1 MVQLQRAD
9 ATALP
14 FILAAEAAARAQ
26 GFVSGWSEERHRRAL
41 AAPDTAYFTIVTRDA
56 GRTVGYAIVCGLE
69 PEPVNI
75 ELKRLVITETG
86 RGYGRV
92 VLGLMKS
99 LAFDELGAH
108 RLWLDV
114 FVDNARAR
122 HLYASAG
129 FVEEGVMRESGRR
142 DDGHVSQALMS
153 VLEHEYR
160 CQRER

>member
-1 MVQLQRAD
+1 MITLQQAD
-9 ATALP
+9 AAALP
-14 FILAAEAAARAQ
+14 FILEAEAVARAQ
-26 GFVSGWSEERHRRAL
+26 GFVSGWNEARHRRAL
-41 AAPDTAYFTIVTRDA
+41 AAPDTAYFLIAASDD
-56 GRTVGYAIVCGLE
+56 GHTVGYAIVCGLE

-75 ELKRLVITETG
+75 ELKRLVVTETG
-86 RGYGRV
+86 RGYGRE
-92 VLGLMKS
+92 VLRRMKS

-122 HLYASAG
+122 HLYVSEG

-153 VLEHEYR
+153 VLEHEFR
-160 CQRER
+160 RR

>member
-1 MVQLQRAD
+1 MITLQPAD
-9 ATALP
+9 AAALP
-14 FILAAEAAARAQ
+14 FILEAEAAARAK
-26 GFVSGWSEERHRRAL
+26 GFVSGWSEQRHRRAM
-41 AAPDTAYFTIVTRDA
+41 ASPDTAYFRAVA
-56 GRTVGYAIVCGLE
+56 GDGNDGRPVGYAIVCGLE
-69 PEPVNI
+69 PDPVNI
-75 ELKRLVITETG
+75 ELKRLVIVETG
-86 RGYGRV
+86 HGYGRA
-92 VLGLMKS
+92 VLRRLKS

-122 HLYASAG
+122 HLYASEG

-160 CQRER
+160 RR